1 MPRKNIFEI
10 LKNNFD
16 IPREMNKLVGLFS
29 LQIIFYTETSMYYQS
44 DTHRITIEMLCD
56 TVILPKWKQRGNYLS
71 HEEIKRVIP
80 FPENFTSQTS
90 LDTIVSCLEYYCNL
104 LYLLL
109 KKFDLT
115 HQNKYKYDAK
125 MIKIIYENI
134 NNLLDHLHY
143 EKKINEEEETVILI
157 PKNPAA
163 TAVAEITENKDIAFA
178 ILKYNHASLKGDLE
192 GKKQLLL
199 SIANEYEPLLKSP
212 IDGFT
217 DYFKKATFLLN
228 NLNLR
233 HNNKSGQDKKQLVV
247 DMPNKELE
255 KWYDELYQLL
265 LFCVLIKDNV
275 KRKKEIDDL
284 VKKIN

>member
-1 MPRKNIFEI
+1 MTRKNIFEI
-10 LKNNFD
+10 LKNDFD
-16 IPREMNKLVGLFS
+16 IPQEMNKLMFLFS
-29 LQIIFYTETSMYYQS
+29 SESIFYKEYDDYLTQR
-44 DTHRITIEMLCD
+44 THWLTIEQLFD
-56 TVILPKWKQRGNYLS
+56 REILPEWKRRRNCLNCK
-71 HEEIKRVIP
+71 EIKAKIG
-80 FPENFTSQTS
+80 FPEKFDKKTP
-90 LDTIVSCLEYYCNL
+90 LDTIISCLEYYYNL
-104 LYLLL
+104 IYLLL
-109 KKFDLT
+109 GKFDIEHNGRYGCKKKDLRIII
-115 HQNKYKYDAK
+115 QNSSN
-125 MIKIIYENI
+125 IIN
-134 NNLLDHLHY
+134 HLHY
-143 EKKINEEEETVILI
+143 ECKTNDEEETVILV
-157 PKNPAA
+157 PRDPAA
-163 TAVAEITENKDIAFA
+163 TAVAEITENKDISFA
-178 ILKYNHASLKGDLE
+178 ILKYNHASMKGDLE